1 MNSAQVPQNQN
12 QPSIILNISGF
23 GRIQEKSVDLSTGR
37 LEINGQNDSG
47 KTTLGLA
54 IMAIAT
60 GEPTGLK
67 TNADWSSL
75 VNFDAN
81 FAELTLL
88 ENGRKSRQI
97 FLQRPADGK
106 TAGKNTITY
115 YLNGEAVEKAKFV
128 ASPCS
133 LDYKPLL
140 PFLSSTPASIYKRF
154 SEILESLPVLDQVF
168 SFESILAEVKI
179 LSQND
184 PLVLD
189 TLIDLKNLELDP
201 RSLVQELLKKF
212 KALCGEAE
220 STAKQN
226 QAGIAALMEQEIMV
240 RSQAVEPEKLL
251 RLESELSKLE
261 TQLHHRKEI
270 QSQIKAVQERLEECL
285 DRIVS
290 GDPSSEVE
298 EAQAKLAEARQGEER
313 NRKYAELAKRV
324 LELDRQQEKW
334 SSVPSLFAD
343 DLTVEQAR
351 SKREEISQRLE
362 RTKARILEYGLKLEE
377 TARSLSTAE
386 RAVGRYEGLSQAP
399 SLMLD
404 ILPQLNGEQYGD
416 PAIAQIIKNFLA
428 DAKIF
433 FHETSEARAREIV
446 TLQVEIDSLSHEL
459 KETRSA
465 RQQDQESLSRLD
477 SYILNTIHVLERFET
492 AQGELKK
499 VLEERQELQS
509 ALDQITRMAAPVT
522 PLEQEITVA
531 EKRLQIAQRKQAL
544 YEDAVRNRERWMTE
558 ARRLEEAFNANPLEI
573 SEALQTAFADVMFR
587 MDWAREQVTIWKQ
600 IQHQLDLIRGQI
612 RLREAGIAVA
622 EKEIALFRG
631 SEERTGLIEYA
642 RDLKAKLIDNG
653 LHQWEARANAIAEE
667 FGFSIKLELIETA
680 SDAKIE
686 ISFLD
691 ECEESKPFRKVVG
704 GARNLLIELAL
715 NSGLYDLSG
724 QRFAPFMEAE
734 VCDEET
740 YATLV
745 ETLSGINM
753 PFILA
758 RHSADEKLVV
768 KTVSRE
774 PLEQAHD
781 RFKEAA

>member
-1 MNSAQVPQNQN
+1 
-12 QPSIILNISGF
+12 
-23 GRIQEKSVDLSTGR
+23 
-37 LEINGQNDSG
+37 
-47 KTTLGLA
+47 
-54 IMAIAT
+54 
-60 GEPTGLK
+60 
-67 TNADWSSL
+67 
-75 VNFDAN
+75 
-81 FAELTLL
+81 
-88 ENGRKSRQI
+88 
-97 FLQRPADGK
+97 
-106 TAGKNTITY
+106 
-115 YLNGEAVEKAKFV
+115 
-128 ASPCS
+128 
-133 LDYKPLL
+133 
-140 PFLSSTPASIYKRF
+140 
-154 SEILESLPVLDQVF
+154 
-168 SFESILAEVKI
+168 
-179 LSQND
+179 
-184 PLVLD
+184 
-189 TLIDLKNLELDP
+189 
-201 RSLVQELLKKF
+201 
-212 KALCGEAE
+212 
-220 STAKQN
+220 
-226 QAGIAALMEQEIMV
+226 
-240 RSQAVEPEKLL
+240 
-251 RLESELSKLE
+251 
-261 TQLHHRKEI
+261 
-270 QSQIKAVQERLEECL
+270 
-285 DRIVS
+285 
-290 GDPSSEVE
+290 
-298 EAQAKLAEARQGEER
+298 
-313 NRKYAELAKRV
+313 
-324 LELDRQQEKW
+324 
-334 SSVPSLFAD
+334 
-343 DLTVEQAR
+343 
-351 SKREEISQRLE
+351 
-362 RTKARILEYGLKLEE
+362 
-377 TARSLSTAE
+377 
-386 RAVGRYEGLSQAP
+386 
-399 SLMLD
+399 
-404 ILPQLNGEQYGD
+404 
-416 PAIAQIIKNFLA
+416 
-428 DAKIF
+428 
-433 FHETSEARAREIV
+433 
-446 TLQVEIDSLSHEL
+446 
-459 KETRSA
+459 
-465 RQQDQESLSRLD
+465 
-477 SYILNTIHVLERFET
+477 
-492 AQGELKK
+492 
-499 VLEERQELQS
+499 
-509 ALDQITRMAAPVT
+509 
-522 PLEQEITVA
+522 
-531 EKRLQIAQRKQAL
+531 
-544 YEDAVRNRERWMTE
+544 MTE